1 MPQLIDASSQFARQA
16 DAVASE
22 MVLYETAFVPAPE
35 RSAGRDS
42 LLRRSLAVGDVLA
55 VVLAYTI
62 AFELT
67 GRPIDRWTLLAAL
80 FVAPVNKLLG
90 LYDRDAHVLN
100 KTTIDEVPKLMNSA
114 VVLAFVA
121 AGVND
126 VMGAQAGSLSA
137 RVLVVLV
144 VLIAAT
150 LATSRVIARRFVRS
164 IADDERCIVVGDD
177 DASES
182 LRRKLAISPT
192 VGATI
197 LGRTSIDACRRSDR
211 TLRESIALYSVDRL
225 LVCPQGH
232 DPDEVS
238 DAIRAI
244 RSFGVKISVVP
255 PIADTIG
262 AAIERDQ
269 VSGTDLVGLKDT
281 QLSSS
286 SRAVK
291 RTLDICVAGTAL
303 ILAAPIL
310 LAVAIAIRL
319 DSPGPAFYRQ
329 RRIGRDGQ
337 PFVMFKFR
345 TMVDGADR
353 QQAAL
358 RAQNESIGLFKLAN
372 DPRITRVGQILRRTS
387 IDEVPQLINVLRG
400 DMSLVGPR
408 PLVPD
413 EDENISGWYRRRS
426 QITPGMTGAWQLHGP
441 VRIPLSEMVKLDYT
455 YVATWSIWSDLR
467 ILSQTVPHVLGRR
480 GL

>member
-1 MPQLIDASSQFARQA
+1 MPRLADASIPLVSRD
-16 DAVASE
+16 DAVTSE
-22 MVLYETAFVPAPE
+22 MVLHETALVPAPE
-35 RSAGRDS
+35 RGPGRDS

-55 VVLAYTI
+55 VLLAYTV

-67 GRPIDRWTLLAAL
+67 GRPLDRWTLLAAL

-100 KTTIDEVPKLMNSA
+100 KTTIDELPKLFDSA

-126 VMGAQAGSLSA
+126 LVGAQPGSLSA
-137 RVLVVLV
+137 RVLLALVLLTTGALV
-144 VLIAAT
+144 A
-150 LATSRVIARRFVRS
+150 SRVLSRRFVRS
-164 IADDERCIVVGDD
+164 IAADERCIVVGDD

-182 LRRKLAISPT
+182 LRRKLALSPT

-197 LGRTSIDACRRSDR
+197 VGRTSIDACRRSDR
-211 TLRESIALYSVDRL
+211 DVREAIAQYSVDRL

-244 RSFGVKISVVP
+244 RSFRVKISVVP

-291 RTLDICVAGTAL
+291 RTLDIFVAGTAL
-303 ILAAPIL
+303 ILLAPAM

-319 DSPGPAFYRQ
+319 DSAGPAFYRQ
-329 RRIGRDGQ
+329 RRIGRDGL
-337 PFVMFKFR
+337 PFVMLKFR

-358 RAQNESIGLFKLAN
+358 REHNESVGLFKLAE
-372 DPRITRVGQILRRTS
+372 DPRITRVGHFLRRTS
-387 IDEVPQLINVLRG
+387 VDEVPQLFNVLRG

-413 EDENISGWYRRRS
+413 EDENICGWYRRRS

-441 VRIPLSEMVKLDYT
+441 VRIPLDEMVKLDYT
-455 YVATWSIWSDLR
+455 YVATWSIWADLK